1 MLGPRSQSSFTHHR
15 PGSKRAAP
23 GPSSRSP
30 ARSHLVLSGVPCG
43 SAPTLADQFEGLH
56 YQAEWIMDMLGYE
69 QPRPPRPMS
78 RLAVNERIV
87 ITGCGGSGK
96 LTSPHLASPTSS
108 PTCTRYR

>member
-1 MLGPRSQSSFTHHR
+1 M
-15 PGSKRAAP
+15 
-23 GPSSRSP
+23 
-30 ARSHLVLSGVPCG
+30 LSGVPCG

-87 ITGCGGSGK
+87 ITGCGGSGQ

>member
-1 MLGPRSQSSFTHHR
+1 
-15 PGSKRAAP
+15 
-23 GPSSRSP
+23 
-30 ARSHLVLSGVPCG
+30 
-43 SAPTLADQFEGLH
+43 
-56 YQAEWIMDMLGYE
+56 MLGYE